1 MNRSALALVALSA
14 ILTAVANITLR
25 VGVLKAG
32 GLSLSRERFWS
43 DAVALAS
50 QPWFVVGFMCY
61 GLAAV
66 VWLSVLPRIDISIS
80 YPLLVGLAF
89 VLVALGSV
97 IVFHEGLPWDKV
109 AGMALI
115 LAGVAL
121 VAQA

>member
-43 DAVALAS
+43 DAVALTS
-50 QPWFVVGFMCY
+50 QPMFVVGFICY

-66 VWLSVLPRIDISIS
+66 VWLSVLPRVDISVS